1 MVRIVLRQ
9 YSDDGEFAGRVISG
23 DARGSS
29 DTLVEKRSRKSQET
43 TPTKTQ
49 AMKDDDEEKIREL
62 ELKLREKSAE
72 FEREFRARGFDPA
85 QLENTAITGSL
96 SRIYEDREDLIT
108 ELEAL
113 KMATAKETKESMERE
128 RIIDQFRRAFEGEA
142 WHGPSVLSLLE
153 GVTAEQAAAHPVAGA
168 HSIWELV
175 LHIEAWERACKRRLQ
190 GDRAQLSTE
199 EDWAIVSDHSES
211 AWEKAKQK
219 MIDTHGELIEA
230 IRSLDESRLDKPII
244 DDPTIPYSS
253 TYVTLHGGVQHDL
266 YHAGQ
271 IAIIKKAL
279 QGVAS

>member
-1 MVRIVLRQ
+1 
-9 YSDDGEFAGRVISG
+9 
-23 DARGSS
+23 
-29 DTLVEKRSRKSQET
+29 
-43 TPTKTQ
+43 
-49 AMKDDDEEKIREL
+49 MKDDYEQRVREL
-62 ELKLREKSAE
+62 ELRLREKSAE
-72 FEREFRARGFDPA
+72 FDREFRARGFDPA

-96 SRIYEDREDLIT
+96 SRIYEDREALLT
-108 ELEAL
+108 ELEGL
-113 KMATAKETKESMERE
+113 KMATAKETREWTERE
-128 RIIDQFRRAFEGEA
+128 RISDQFRRAFEGEA
-142 WHGPSVLSLLE
+142 WHGPSVLSLVE

-175 LHIEAWERACKRRLQ
+175 LHIEAWERACKRRLK

-199 EDWAIVSDHSES
+199 EDWAIVSDHGEA

-219 MIDTHGELIEA
+219 MIETHADLIEA
-230 IRSLDESRLDKPII
+230 IGSLDESRLDKPII

-279 QGVAS
+279 EGVAS